1 MKRLPITLL
10 SIVAT
15 MLCGAEILRNGNFA
29 DLKENGLPTEW
40 EFRGNPEN
48 FKREQDGTVLLT
60 RSDKPVM
67 LIQNRL
73 SLSPDTEYVFLA
85 DVNAPRGTD
94 YSIYFEELVDG
105 KWVNPGSKFRPG
117 GKARWEQGSIQFSA
131 SPNAKRN
138 RLLIRLLNNNSSLR
152 IKNLR
157 IVPVSQEQDRAAAK

>member
-1 MKRLPITLL
+1 MKHLSATLL
-10 SIVAT
+10 LLAAM
-15 MLCGAEILRNGNFA
+15 MLCGAEELRNGNFA
-29 DLKENGLPTEW
+29 DLKENGLPAEW
-40 EFRGNPEN
+40 EFRGNSEN

-73 SLSPDTEYVFLA
+73 PLTPGKEYLVLL

-94 YSIYFEELVDG
+94 YSIYFEELQGG
-105 KWVNPGSKFRPG
+105 KWVNPGSKCRPG
-117 GKARWEQGSIQFSA
+117 GKGRWEEAKIRFAA
-131 SPNAKRN
+131 STGAKRN

-157 IVPVSQEQDRAAAK
+157 LVPVSQEQNRGTAK